1 MYIIGELING
11 MDQRVADAIK
21 EKNKNFIRSL
31 ARKQVDAGADA
42 LDVNCGPASRDATGD
57 MRWLVRTIQ
66 EEASCVLSLD
76 STKPE
81 AIEAGLE
88 ASRQKCIINSTSAD
102 IPRLEAYVDMAKK
115 YSASLVALVMDHKGV
130 PQDKDRKLEMAAQI
144 LGFAQESGF
153 PLDELY
159 LDPILLPIN
168 VAQSQLFGIL
178 ELIKDFKALTSPPP
192 KTILGLSNVS
202 QGSKKRRLINR
213 TFLVMASAYGLDA
226 AILDPL
232 DDKLM
237 YSLITSELIL
247 NKSIYCDDF
256 ISAYN
261 KSKLAA

>member
-1 MYIIGELING
+1 MFIIGELING
-11 MDQRVADAIK
+11 MDQRVAGAIR
-21 EKNKNFIRSL
+21 EKNKDFIRAL

-42 LDVNCGPASRDATGD
+42 LDVNCGPAPRDAAGD
-57 MRWLVRTIQ
+57 MRWLVETIQ

-102 IPRLEAYVDMAKK
+102 ISRLEIYCDMAKK
-115 YSASLVALVMDHKGV
+115 YKASLVALVMDHKGV
-130 PQDKDRKLEMAAQI
+130 PQDKGGKLELAAQI
-144 LGFAQESGF
+144 LSFAQESGF

-159 LDPILLPIN
+159 LDPIVLPIN
-168 VAQSQLFGIL
+168 VAQNQLFGIL
-178 ELIKDFKALTSPPP
+178 ELIKDFKTLTNPAP
-192 KTILGLSNVS
+192 KIILGLSNVS

-232 DDKLM
+232 DNELM
-237 YSLITSELIL
+237 RSLITSELIS
-247 NKSIYCDDF
+247 NKTIYCDSY
-256 ISAYN
+256 IEAYN
-261 KSKLAA
+261 KSKKI

>member
-1 MYIIGELING
+1 MFIIGELING
-11 MDQRVADAIK
+11 MDQNVAVAIK
-21 EKNKNFIRSL
+21 EKNKGFIKTL
-31 ARKQVDAGADA
+31 ARKQLDAGADA
-42 LDVNCGPASRDATGD
+42 LDVNCGPASRDAAGD
-57 MRWLVRTIQ
+57 MRWLVGTIQ

-88 ASRQKCIINSTSAD
+88 ISAHKCIINSTSAD
-102 IPRLEAYVDMAKK
+102 VSRLEIYCGMAKK
-115 YSASLVALVMDHKGV
+115 YKASLVALVMDHKGV
-130 PQDKDRKLEMAAQI
+130 PQDKDGKLELAAQI
-144 LGFAQESGF
+144 LNFAQESGF
-153 PLDELY
+153 SLDELY

-178 ELIKDFKALTSPPP
+178 ELIKDFKSLSSPSP
-192 KTILGLSNVS
+192 KTLLGLSNVS
-202 QGSKKRRLINR
+202 QGSKKRKLINR

-232 DDKLM
+232 DNNLM
-237 YSLITSELIL
+237 YSVIASELIL

-261 KSKLAA
+261 KSKK